1 LGLSRAA
8 DFASRWAQREGAVKR
23 ANELVREI
31 GLAVEPPQG
40 VPIVLIEDPHEQ
52 PNWVAAAGPMESA
65 LTHKFGKKVVELR
78 ESNPLIDW
86 RGGELHRRHRG
97 SSGG

>member
-1 LGLSRAA
+1 M
-8 DFASRWAQREGAVKR
+8 KR
-23 ANELVREI
+23 AKELVTEI

-40 VPIVLIEDPHEQ
+40 VPIVLIEDPDSQ

-65 LTHKFGKKVVELR
+65 LTHKFGKKVIELR

-86 RGGELHRRHRG
+86 RGVNYTGDSEARRVVKFL
-97 SSGG
+97 SAMAY